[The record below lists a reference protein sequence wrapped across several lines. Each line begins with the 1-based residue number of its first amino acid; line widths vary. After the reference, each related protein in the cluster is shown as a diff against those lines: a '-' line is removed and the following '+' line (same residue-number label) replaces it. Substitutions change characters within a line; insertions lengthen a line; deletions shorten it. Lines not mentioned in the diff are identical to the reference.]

1 MSLSSRAN
9 YLHVIAAGMVA
20 GWASCATLVW
30 ADPQT
35 VTAASSPASSTS
47 PAIAVTATAV
57 VTGDLSQKTDTEL
70 TELTAQWAK
79 LSPSERRELLA
90 EVRGRMAAN
99 REARAEARAKVGVHV
114 QRRYGRVVRKSDG
127 SVVVQ
132 TRVVRVR
139 PRVDAPTSAAS
150 GRVTFGIGF
159 EQRSKS
165 RQATPGQLGSDPVV
179 NPAPAVTVSQQPTV
193 DPTE

>member
-1 MSLSSRAN
+1 VSLSSRAN
-9 YLHVIAAGMVA
+9 FLHTIAVGVVA
-20 GWASCATLVW
+20 GWASCAATVW
-30 ADPQT
+30 AETNSGPLE
-35 VTAASSPASSTS
+35 AAPR
-47 PAIAVTATAV
+47 V
-57 VTGDLSQKTDTEL
+57 VAGDLSQKTDTEL
-70 TELTAQWAK
+70 TALTAQWGK
-79 LSPSERRELLA
+79 LSPSERRQLLA

-99 REARAEARAKVGVHV
+99 REARGRVGVQV

-139 PRVDAPTSAAS
+139 PRSDGAAT

-165 RQATPGQLGSDPVV
+165 TQAATP
-179 NPAPAVTVSQQPTV
+179 PAVTVSQPPAADQ
-193 DPTE
+193 TE